1 MRYTYLEFGR
11 MYKSLKKCCKN
22 VRWKTSVTQYEL
34 NGLKNT
40 AKVSAAIRSG
50 KYKLLPYQEF
60 EIYEPKLRHITATRI
75 RDRQVQRS
83 ICDTVVYDS
92 ITRSFVADNSACQK
106 GRGTQ
111 YAIDRLKEHIRRYY
125 RKNGAEGY
133 YLKCDI
139 HHFFESLDHNII
151 KAQLRKRITNEHY
164 LNMLYDII
172 DSFPGEKGI
181 GLGSQV
187 SQLLALMY
195 LDEMD
200 HIIKE
205 KLHIK
210 YYIRYMDDFIL
221 VDHNREK
228 LSYSL
233 VELRKYLDTLG
244 LSLNKKTTLQKL
256 SQGVIFLGWK
266 FILTDTGKVILKPDK
281 RKLTA
286 KRRKLRGIK
295 RQQAAGNLSE
305 KDVMQI
311 NQGMIAHLE
320 HGNARKAIE
329 YIRKA

>member
-1 MRYTYLEFGR
+1 
-11 MYKSLKKCCKN
+11 MYSSLKKCCKN
-22 VRWKTSVTQYEL
+22 VRWKTSVTQYEV

-40 AKVSAAIRSG
+40 AKVTAEINSG

-60 EIYEPKLRHITATRI
+60 QIHEPKKRHITATRI

-92 ITRSFVADNSACQK
+92 ITRSFIADNSACQK

-125 RKNGAEGY
+125 RKHGTEGY
-133 YLKCDI
+133 FLKCDI

-233 VELRKYLDTLG
+233 AELRKYLDTLG

-311 NQGMIAHLE
+311 KQGMITHLQ
-320 HGNARKAIE
+320 HGNARRVIE
-329 YIRKA
+329 QIVRA

>member
-1 MRYTYLEFGR
+1 MRYTYLEFGK
-11 MYKSLKKCCKN
+11 MYRSLKKCCKN
-22 VRWKTSVTQYEL
+22 VRWKTSVTQYEM

-40 AKVSAAIRSG
+40 AKVTAEINSG

-60 EIYEPKLRHITATRI
+60 QIHEPKERHITATRI

-92 ITRSFVADNSACQK
+92 ITRSFIADNSACQK

-125 RKNGAEGY
+125 RKHGTEGY
-133 YLKCDI
+133 FLKCDI

-233 VELRKYLDTLG
+233 AELRKYLDTLG

-266 FILTDTGKVILKPDK
+266 FILTDTGKVVLKPDK

-311 NQGMIAHLE
+311 KQGMIAHLQ
-320 HGNARKAIE
+320 HGNARRVIE
-329 YIRKA
+329 QIVRA

>member
-1 MRYTYLEFGR
+1 MRYTYLEFGK
-11 MYKSLKKCCKN
+11 MYRSLKKCCKN
-22 VRWKTSVTQYEL
+22 VRWKTSVTQYEV

-40 AKVSAAIRSG
+40 AKVAAEINSG

-60 EIYEPKLRHITATRI
+60 QINEPKERHITATRI

-139 HHFFESLDHNII
+139 HHFFESLDHDII

>member
-1 MRYTYLEFGR
+1 MRYTYLEFGK
-11 MYKSLKKCCKN
+11 MYRSLKKCCKN
-22 VRWKTSVTQYEL
+22 VRWKTSVTQYEV

-40 AKVSAAIRSG
+40 AKVTAEINSG

-60 EIYEPKLRHITATRI
+60 QIHEPKERHITATRI

-92 ITRSFVADNSACQK
+92 ITRSFVADNSACHK

-221 VDHNREK
+221 VDQSREK
-228 LSYSL
+228 LAGAL
-233 VELRKYLDTLG
+233 AELRRYLDTLG
-244 LSLNKKTTLQKL
+244 LALNKKTTLQKL

-311 NQGMIAHLE
+311 KQGMIAHLQ
-320 HGNARKAIE
+320 HGNAQKAIGQ
-329 YIRKA
+329 IVRT

>member
-1 MRYTYLEFGR
+1 

-311 NQGMIAHLE
+311 KQGMIAHLE

>member
-256 SQGVIFLGWK
+256 SQGVIFLGWT

>member
-22 VRWKTSVTQYEL
+22 VRWKTSVTQYEV

-40 AKVSAAIRSG
+40 AKVAAEINSG

-60 EIYEPKLRHITATRI
+60 QINEPKERHITATRI

-233 VELRKYLDTLG
+233 AELRKYLDTLG

-311 NQGMIAHLE
+311 KQGMIAHLE
-320 HGNARKAIE
+320 HGNARRVIE
-329 YIRKA
+329 QIVRT

>member
-22 VRWKTSVTQYEL
+22 VRWKTSVTQYEV

-40 AKVSAAIRSG
+40 AKVTAEINSG

-60 EIYEPKLRHITATRI
+60 QINEPKERHITATRI

-221 VDHNREK
+221 VDQSREK
-228 LSYSL
+228 LAGAL
-233 VELRKYLDTLG
+233 AELRKYLDTLG

-311 NQGMIAHLE
+311 KQGMIAHLE

>member
-1 MRYTYLEFGR
+1 MRYTYLEFGK
-11 MYKSLKKCCKN
+11 MYRSLKKCCKN
-22 VRWKTSVTQYEL
+22 VRWKTSVTQYEV

-40 AKVSAAIRSG
+40 AKVTAEINSG

-60 EIYEPKLRHITATRI
+60 QIHEPKERHITATRI

-92 ITRSFVADNSACQK
+92 ITRSFIADNSACQK

-125 RKNGAEGY
+125 RKHGTEGY
-133 YLKCDI
+133 FLKCDI

-233 VELRKYLDTLG
+233 AELRKYLDTLG

-266 FILTDTGKVILKPDK
+266 FILTDTGKVVLKPDK

-311 NQGMIAHLE
+311 KQGMIAHLQ
-320 HGNARKAIE
+320 HGNARRVIE
-329 YIRKA
+329 QIVRA